1 MKKEYVP
8 FISNKLNIQTLERI
22 MFNKSIKYALVLAIV
37 GVLSACGGGS
47 GSDSNGTIPPANREI
62 STGTITGFGSVYING
77 TRYDTSDALVT
88 SDDTELSDVTEL
100 KVGMKAS
107 VTSDSSSQKASD
119 VKYEEDVKGP
129 ADAEIA
135 DFKAAPFSVM
145 GQLVTAD
152 ETTIIDDSISM
163 PVIAGAILEIS
174 GIRQGDDSILASYIE
189 DKELSKVNKFK
200 VIGNARSINTT
211 DKKFMIGD
219 LEVDYSSADVRDLL
233 SGDPAEGQLLEVK
246 DENLGYVAGSNMLM
260 ATKVEPFDTF
270 TGNDDPTEVKKV
282 EIETAVIEIVIPG
295 EQFKI
300 PNFTV
305 NIDPQTTTFR
315 YGTADELGVG
325 SVVQIKAL
333 RNADGEL
340 DADRITFK
348 RNSTRMQAAVD
359 NGGVDVDKNQLTL
372 LGVTVQI
379 NDNTDMEDDRDRVFP
394 FDISN
399 INDGDYL
406 QIRGF
411 TSVDNIFIANRLERD
426 GFRDRAE
433 IRSIATN
440 IDADAQSLEVLGITV
455 TAGPGTQF
463 NDGASSAEEF
473 FASITEGLSVVK
485 VKWDPFTDTASAPKE
500 MEIEDNFNN

>member
-107 VTSDSSSQKASD
+107 ITSDSSSQKASD
-119 VKYEEDVKGP
+119 VKYEED
-129 ADAEIA
+129 
-135 DFKAAPFSVM
+135 VM

-270 TGNDDPTEVKKV
+270 TGNDDPTEVNKV

-340 DADRITFK
+340 DAYRITFK

-406 QIRGF
+406 QIRGV

-426 GFRDRAE
+426 RFRDRAE
-433 IRSIATN
+433 IRAIAKN
-440 IDADAQSLEVLGITV
+440 IDVDAQSLEVLGITV

-463 NDGASSAEEF
+463 NDGAANAADF
-473 FASITEGLSVVK
+473 FASLREGLSVVK
-485 VKWDPFTDTASAPKE
+485 VKWDPFTDTAGAPKE